1 MAGGRNVLGG
11 AYMKESIDRNIQADL
26 SDRVSVVIGGTG
38 SIGEEIALSLLRA
51 HSEVII
57 TGHSEDSIS
66 ERMRKYL
73 ESEVRLSF
81 HLLELPDEESVN
93 EFSRKIITKWGRVD
107 ILVIASGVQLRKP
120 FYQYSL
126 DEWNKVIGV
135 NLTGTFLVCKYF
147 SKYMMDRNYGRII
160 GITSLTSKIGLIHIS
175 AYASSKGGMSQFLKT
190 LSVELAP
197 YNIAVNMIAPGRIQT
212 VMTQDLLSDA
222 NTREANIN
230 CIPMGRLG
238 VPSDITGAVLYL
250 ASDSSRYITGQTI
263 VIDGGWLA
271 SGGNT
276 TG

>member
-1 MAGGRNVLGG
+1 
-11 AYMKESIDRNIQADL
+11 MKESIDRNIQADL